1 MAREKSAELLLSE
14 DDERLVLDAMPSL
27 YGINTNKYPVVMIP
41 PSCMSS
47 GTAVACLLC
56 DYYRSHINVTDG
68 VHRKMDAI
76 SDNMIYVLESRNYY
90 TAGEIK
96 DSLTATALKAQDVWI
111 LKNERVTV
119 MRPSNSFADT
129 VFAVFWMLPWII
141 QKLFEL
147 KHPVFSASE
156 VTDLQRVLSNTKTL
170 QEKVKLGMA
179 FLKAN
184 HYFDEIVER
193 EKQVRLTKYKEVAKL
208 VVTDDRERMLKA
220 LEESREL
227 QQRELGRLN
236 ESIRKAMQQLRSIE
250 RNIRGWYDGANDA
263 EDEKVNDLADFLNR
277 MSEVIEVEDRIDGVG
292 AYRIYVHTYLED
304 IDQEALTKCCE
315 KENTDWGVFYRT
327 EIGKWFVDDVLRSEQ
342 WKIRVRDSW
351 RLSPDGVYLNG
362 RADVDTP
369 TETINFH
376 ISKFQCVSGYV
387 GTLAQYNEMNDVI
400 GALYTAI
407 KATKG
412 FNVLD
417 STVSHSWIE
426 SIKKDCI
433 SIGRQCRCLYNTKTG
448 EIQSYAERYREW
460 KNEHKGETMAM
471 EGETNER
478 VDIGF

>member
-1 MAREKSAELLLSE
+1 
-14 DDERLVLDAMPSL
+14 
-27 YGINTNKYPVVMIP
+27 
-41 PSCMSS
+41 
-47 GTAVACLLC
+47 
-56 DYYRSHINVTDG
+56 
-68 VHRKMDAI
+68 
-76 SDNMIYVLESRNYY
+76 
-90 TAGEIK
+90 
-96 DSLTATALKAQDVWI
+96 
-111 LKNERVTV
+111 
-119 MRPSNSFADT
+119 
-129 VFAVFWMLPWII
+129 
-141 QKLFEL
+141 
-147 KHPVFSASE
+147 
-156 VTDLQRVLSNTKTL
+156 
-170 QEKVKLGMA
+170 
-179 FLKAN
+179 
-184 HYFDEIVER
+184 
-193 EKQVRLTKYKEVAKL
+193 
-208 VVTDDRERMLKA
+208 
-220 LEESREL
+220 
-227 QQRELGRLN
+227 
-236 ESIRKAMQQLRSIE
+236 MQQLRSIE
-250 RNIRGWYDGANDA
+250 RDIRGWYDGANDA

-369 TETINFH
+369 TETTNFH

-460 KNEHKGETMAM
+460 KNEHKGEAMAM
-471 EGETNER
+471 GGETNER

>member
-1 MAREKSAELLLSE
+1 MAREKSAEFLLSE
-14 DDERLVLDAMPSL
+14 DDERLVRDALQLL
-27 YGINTNKYPVVMIP
+27 YINNTNKYPVVMIP
-41 PSCMSS
+41 PSCMLP

-56 DYYRSHINVTDG
+56 DYYRLHINVTDD
-68 VHRKMDAI
+68 VRRKMDAI
-76 SDNMIYVLESRNYY
+76 PDSMIYVLKSRNYY
-90 TAGEIK
+90 NAGEIN
-96 DSLTATALKAQDVWI
+96 DSLTATALKAQNVWI

-119 MRPSNSFADT
+119 MDPSNSFADT

-147 KHPVFSASE
+147 KHPVFSSSE
-156 VTDLQRVLSNTKTL
+156 VTDLQRVLSKAKTL
-170 QEKVKLGMA
+170 QEKAELGMA

-184 HYFDEIVER
+184 HYFDEIFER

-208 VVTDDRERMLKA
+208 VVTDDRERMLET
-220 LEESREL
+220 LEESREQ
-227 QQRELGRLN
+227 QQRELVRLN
-236 ESIRKAMQQLRSIE
+236 ESIQQAMRQLRSIE
-250 RNIRGWYDGANDA
+250 REIRGWYDGANDA
-263 EDEKVNDLADFLNR
+263 DDEKVNDLADFFNR
-277 MSEVIEVEDRIDGVG
+277 MSEVIEVEDRIDG
-292 AYRIYVHTYLED
+292 AYKIYVHTYLED

-315 KENTDWGVFYRT
+315 KENTDWGMFYRT

-351 RLSPDGVYLNG
+351 RLSPNGVYLNG

-369 TETINFH
+369 TETTNFH
-376 ISKFQCVSGYV
+376 ISKYQCVSGYV
-387 GTLAQYNEMNDVI
+387 GTLSQYNEMNDVI

-417 STVSHSWIE
+417 SIVSHSWIE

-471 EGETNER
+471 GGEANE
-478 VDIGF
+478 

>member
-14 DDERLVLDAMPSL
+14 DDERLVRDAIQLL
-27 YGINTNKYPVVMIP
+27 YSNNTNKYPVVMIP
-41 PSCMSS
+41 PSCMLP

-56 DYYRSHINVTDG
+56 DYYRLHINVTDG
-68 VHRKMDAI
+68 VRRKIDAFP
-76 SDNMIYVLESRNYY
+76 DGMIYVQNQHNYY
-90 TAGEIK
+90 KADEIK

-147 KHPVFSASE
+147 KHPVFSSSE
-156 VTDLQRVLSNTKTL
+156 VTDLQRVLSKTKTL
-170 QEKVKLGMA
+170 QEKVELGMA

-184 HYFDEIVER
+184 HYFDEIFER

-236 ESIRKAMQQLRSIE
+236 ASIQQAMHQLRSIE
-250 RNIRGWYDGANDA
+250 REIRGWYDGTNGA
-263 EDEKVNDLADFLNR
+263 EDEKVNDLADFFNR
-277 MSEVIEVEDRIDGVG
+277 MSEVIEVEDRIDGVE

-315 KENTDWGVFYRT
+315 KGNTDWGVFYRT

-351 RLSPDGVYLNG
+351 RLSPNGVYLNG

-369 TETINFH
+369 TETTNFH

-417 STVSHSWIE
+417 SIVSHRWIE
-426 SIKKDCI
+426 SINKDCI

-448 EIQSYAERYREW
+448 ESQSYAERYREW
-460 KNEHKGETMAM
+460 KNEHKGEAMAM
-471 EGETNER
+471 GGETNER
-478 VDIGF
+478 VDIRF